1 MGSMAETTSDP
12 WRFAVDYPG
21 GVVWWDDLSVAR
33 WSEHIAWALRQLD
46 VRESGLVAVADFG
59 TSPLSFLGSSLTMPI
74 QQGWSER
81 MDNAF
86 LCIDASHQ
94 RLAVVPGL
102 FEQLPITT
110 LIVRGQ
116 ALLPLDDLC
125 RRSGVMLEKSS
136 AQVIVT
142 LDRPPAPN
150 MVRPGFDYL
159 IVDEPS
165 LTIAPVCRHCGH
177 AHLRRNRYAWVDGSV
192 HNRVQ
197 EGLASWDLPDGMEPV
212 DGACPEGLGDLRL
225 PVPGLTGR
233 EQAPRGGQA

>member
-1 MGSMAETTSDP
+1 MTPAAFEP

-33 WSEHIAWALRQLD
+33 WTEHIAWALRHLG
-46 VRESGLVAVADFG
+46 VRESGLVAVADYG

-125 RRSGVMLEKSS
+125 RRNGVVLEKSGVH
-136 AQVIVT
+136 VIVT
-142 LDRPPAPN
+142 LDRAPAPN

-165 LTIAPVCRHCGH
+165 LTIAPVCRQCGH
-177 AHLRRNRYAWVDGSV
+177 AHLRRNRYDHAGGQVR
-192 HNRVQ
+192 NRAQ
-197 EGLASWDLPDGMEPV
+197 DGLASWDVPEAAVPAA
-212 DGACPEGLGDLRL
+212 GACPEGHGDIRL
-225 PVPGLTGR
+225 PIPGLTGR
-233 EQAPRGGQA
+233 ESALRGGLA

>member
-1 MGSMAETTSDP
+1 MGSIAEIPSDP

-33 WSEHIAWALRQLD
+33 WSEHIAWAMRLLD

-94 RLAVVPGL
+94 RLAVVAGL

-125 RRSGVMLEKSS
+125 RRNGVVLEKTQV
-136 AQVIVT
+136 QVIVT
-142 LDRPPAPN
+142 LDRAPAPN

-177 AHLRRNRYAWVDGSV
+177 AHLRRNRYRYADGLV
-192 HNRVQ
+192 HNLAQ
-197 EGLASWDLPDGMEPV
+197 DGLTTWD
-212 DGACPEGLGDLRL
+212 APETSGVAPGHCEHGHGDIRL
-225 PVPGLTGR
+225 PIPGLTGR
-233 EQAPRGGQA
+233 PLASRVEPA